1 MCSAYISTNNKGGFE
16 KLFLEFLEKDLKD
29 VNVKQKQK
37 STLDF
42 VKRINNLS
50 EELREFKTWGY
61 LLLGETQFY
70 SLVKSGADIEDL
82 ANSSKMNEATFTG
95 SLFDL

>member
-16 KLFLEFLEKDLKD
+16 KVFLEFLEKDLKD

-50 EELREFKTWGY
+50 EELREFKTWAY

-70 SLVKSGADIEDL
+70 SLIKSGADIEDL

-95 SLFDL
+95 SLFDI

>member
-1 MCSAYISTNNKGGFE
+1 M
-16 KLFLEFLEKDLKD
+16 
-29 VNVKQKQK
+29 
-37 STLDF
+37 DF

-50 EELREFKTWGY
+50 EDLREFKTWGY

-95 SLFDL
+95 SLFDI

>member
-16 KLFLEFLEKDLKD
+16 KVFLEFLDKDLKD

-37 STLDF
+37 STIDF

-50 EELREFKTWGY
+50 EELREFKTWSY

>member
-16 KLFLEFLEKDLKD
+16 KVFLEFLDKDLKD

-37 STLDF
+37 STIDF

-50 EELREFKTWGY
+50 EELREFKT
-61 LLLGETQFY
+61 
-70 SLVKSGADIEDL
+70 
-82 ANSSKMNEATFTG
+82 
-95 SLFDL
+95 